1 LGGRVT
7 REYWAVRTANEIPK
21 TRPNEFSTP
30 RRFVSRLGCK
40 PEREFERTGSCVQQT
55 DVTIGLKWSY
65 ANADKK
71 HYVK

>member
-1 LGGRVT
+1 MGGCVT

-21 TRPNEFSTP
+21 TPPNEFSTP
-30 RRFVSRLGCK
+30 RRY
-40 PEREFERTGSCVQQT
+40 EREFERTGSCVQQT